1 MKKVLLFLILLSISS
16 SVFAFNADDY
26 TNYATIGPGFN
37 KGYFQLFQ
45 KDISYEGFASL
56 FSIEAN
62 KKLNKNFSITADYS
76 FSVPTLNTE
85 GEDINNKFYNKTI
98 FESYFGVK
106 NYFPLANNVK
116 AFASYGAHINN
127 ISLEYTEELW
137 LIFSLGVYANTGV
150 KVQLNDDFSLE
161 LGAKGS
167 FDFLSLVLTDYQA
180 TEGEYGDYFMGFNGV
195 AYITFVYPL

>member
-1 MKKVLLFLILLSISS
+1 MKKVLLLLILLSIST

-26 TNYATIGPGFN
+26 TNIATFGPGFN
-37 KGYFQLFQ
+37 KGYFHLYQ
-45 KDISYEGFASL
+45 KDISYEGFATL

-62 KKLNKNFSITADYS
+62 KKLNKNFSITANYL
-76 FSVPTLNTE
+76 FSVPTLKAE

-98 FESYFGVK
+98 FESSFGIK
-106 NYFPLANNVK
+106 NYFPLDNNIKSFV
-116 AFASYGAHINN
+116 SYGAHLNN
-127 ISLEYTEELW
+127 INLEYTEELW
-137 LIFSLGVYANTGV
+137 LTLFLGIYVDTGI

-161 LGAKGS
+161 LGCYGS

-180 TEGEYGDYFMGFNGV
+180 TEGEYSDYCMGFNGV

>member
-1 MKKVLLFLILLSISS
+1 MKKILILLILFSIPYSI
-16 SVFAFNADDY
+16 FAFDVNDY
-26 TNYATIGPGFN
+26 SNLATIGPGYN
-37 KGYFQLFQ
+37 KGYVHFYQ
-45 KDISYEGFASL
+45 KDISYEGYSTIFSL
-56 FSIEAN
+56 E
-62 KKLNKNFSITADYS
+62 LNKNINKNHSITADYL
-76 FSVPTLNTE
+76 FCNPTLKSE
-85 GEDINNKFYNKTI
+85 AEDLNYKFYNKSI
-98 FESYFGVK
+98 FEFYVGVK

-116 AFASYGAHINN
+116 AFASYGAHIND

-167 FDFLSLVLTDYQA
+167 FDFLSLVLA
-180 TEGEYGDYFMGFNGV
+180 EYKADESVDDDYFVGFNGV